1 MKKQYEDG
9 NLTADQVA
17 ARIITLRNKPNFPE
31 DLKGDNIDEIMNFST
46 EYLSRY
52 EENIKNT
59 KTSLKEK
66 EEFIA
71 TLEANS
77 QKALSEKEATIASQ
91 KDIIKGKDDENAKLQ
106 DKIKEYERKEAEAAE
121 KARKKKNIA
130 IFFGKILLVFILVI
144 LSIFLE
150 NVYQSQITEHFS
162 TAVGLISSGSLFQK
176 DIKNIFK
183 TKNKTILEQ
192 DKQN

>member
-1 MKKQYEDG
+1 
-9 NLTADQVA
+9 
-17 ARIITLRNKPNFPE
+17 
-31 DLKGDNIDEIMNFST
+31 MNFST